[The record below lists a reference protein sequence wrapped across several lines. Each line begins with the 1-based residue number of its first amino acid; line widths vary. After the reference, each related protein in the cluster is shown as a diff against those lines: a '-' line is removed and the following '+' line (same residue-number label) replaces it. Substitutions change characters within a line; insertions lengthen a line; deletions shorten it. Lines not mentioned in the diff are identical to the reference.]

1 MARRNE
7 TVFKETGAARVSK
20 SAASA
25 LFGDSAGVPRIFVLA
40 ATARNPPHPR
50 GVPRRSP
57 EEYRADPPSALA
69 LEHRQADCCHRRSH
83 HPDIGACGH
92 LGCSRSNSRCQIEIL
107 ARRLQRPCQYLITK
121 RADDGAGR
129 LCGLVPARDMIDRPS
144 FALAQ
149 WLEHGVGGDLN
160 CLVL

>member
-1 MARRNE
+1 MAKRWMARRNE

-25 LFGDSAGVPRIFVLA
+25 LFGDRAGVPRIFVLA
-40 ATARNPPHPR
+40 AQQHET
-50 GVPRRSP
+50 RRTP

-83 HPDIGACGH
+83 HPDIGASDH
-92 LGCSRSNSRCQIEIL
+92 LGCSRSNSRCQIEML

-149 WLEHGVGGDLN
+149 WLEHGVGEVLN